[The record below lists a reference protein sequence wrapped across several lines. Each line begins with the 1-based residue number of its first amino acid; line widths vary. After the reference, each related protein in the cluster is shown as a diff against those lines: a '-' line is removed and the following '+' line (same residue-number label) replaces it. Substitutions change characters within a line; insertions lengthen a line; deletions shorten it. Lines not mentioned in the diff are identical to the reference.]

1 MDCFSFEAMMQE
13 TCFAFSPSDIIKCE
27 NAILEFLQWRTIV
40 PTCSE
45 YLKLLLFLANPL
57 HDFTP
62 VIQKANECI
71 FNALMQYEL
80 TAYKY
85 SSIAIASLMLVCET
99 LGYRNF

>member
-1 MDCFSFEAMMQE
+1 M
-13 TCFAFSPSDIIKCE
+13 KCE

-57 HDFTP
+57 HDFTNI
-62 VIQKANECI
+62 IQKANECI

-80 TAYKY
+80 TTFKY

-99 LGYRNF
+99 LGYKNF